1 VNAKPPTIPASGTD
15 PHLAFSSE
23 LDAARSDLEALVD
36 AACSSIDLE
45 AQRERIRVR
54 LAAPG
59 SRVLAFP
66 ARPAVASTRPRPAM
80 RWLAGSAAAGL
91 LVGVIAGH
99 YVAPPLG
106 VLADRDGLRPDRTA
120 SQRWTSARAAGARHT
135 DHSQDE
141 SFLVEMETVL
151 NDRRVAELRAL
162 DHLTPVIV
170 LDRSR

>member
-15 PHLAFSSE
+15 PHQAISSE
-23 LDAARSDLEALVD
+23 LDAARGDLEALVD
-36 AACSSIDLE
+36 EACSSIDLE
-45 AQRERIRVR
+45 GQRDRIRAR

-66 ARPAVASTRPRPAM
+66 ARPAAASQRPRPAM

-91 LVGVIAGH
+91 LIGLLAGH
-99 YVAPPLG
+99 YVVPPFG
-106 VLADRDGLRPDRTA
+106 VLADRDGLPPSRTA
-120 SQRWTSARAAGARHT
+120 SPRLTSTRGGVARHSN
-135 DHSQDE
+135 HAQDE